1 MVTQQELERR
11 TARSAANRAR
21 AGPNVNGLRD
31 AEAPRKERDRVFD
44 RYDQR
49 YIDQQRQMDELE
61 RAQGSVY
68 SPRDVV

>member
-1 MVTQQELERR
+1 VKD
-11 TARSAANRAR
+11 
-21 AGPNVNGLRD
+21 LRD

-49 YIDQQRQMDELE
+49 FTDQQRQMDELE

-68 SPRDVV
+68 SKRCPPATLPK